1 MIKGVGTAT
10 TGALMVMVTGMMQVV
25 TASQSIPAETP
36 DLVGV
41 LLDKGG
47 LTALMAVLIYFYRR
61 DWVRLNDYQKSQ
73 NDQQREHNAQL
84 VAVITRS
91 NEVQQA
97 QALANQR
104 QAQAIE
110 DLTVAVRGLEVRRL
124 EAARQE
130 PGRS

>member
-10 TGALMVMVTGMMQVV
+10 TGALMVMATGMLQVV
-25 TASQSIPAETP
+25 TAAQSMPAETP

-47 LTALMAVLIYFYRR
+47 MTALMAVLIYFYRR

-73 NDQQREHNAQL
+73 NDQQREYNAQL

-91 NEVQQA
+91 NDVQQA

-124 EAARQE
+124 GAARQE
-130 PGRS
+130 PAR